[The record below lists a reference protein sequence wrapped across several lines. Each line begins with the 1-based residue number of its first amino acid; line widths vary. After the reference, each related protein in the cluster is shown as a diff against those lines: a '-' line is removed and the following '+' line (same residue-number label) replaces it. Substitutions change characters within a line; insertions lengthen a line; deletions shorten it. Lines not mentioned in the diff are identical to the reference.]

1 MHAQKR
7 LTLRFLA
14 LALAL
19 APQPCRAGHGALL
32 GREVALGAQ
41 RRGACAERPPRQRL
55 LSVENQVRL
64 SVENKVRLSVENK
77 VRLSVENQVRLS
89 VENQVRL
96 SVERGALEAA
106 VEVRTVRQLVPAAPR
121 RLHPG
126 GHHLL
131 ATMQVH
137 VLAHTVAAEVE
148 LTQREGG
155 GLGGI
160 QQSLRPLPAA
170 DRPQPVVA
178 DRATADGPTHTRTH
192 ARTRRQVS
200 WLMIASLARV
210 LAVHGVYAWIIIM
223 CRLT

>member
-55 LSVENQVRL
+55 
-64 SVENKVRLSVENK
+64 
-77 VRLSVENQVRLS
+77 LSVENQVRLS

-160 QQSLRPLPAA
+160 QQSLRPLPAT